1 MSLFVYPDTQ
11 PPVTKFRGPPP
22 DSSDPPSELDWLTRL
37 AWGTCTWDDVPE
49 DIGKKYQSTEPL
61 NLYDV
66 TCKACGKEGVSY
78 DRRLRRSELFRP
90 ARGGGFVS
98 SYFYGIKLTDSSAHP
113 AAPSGGGMPS

>member
-98 SYFYGIKLTDSSAHP
+98 SYSYGIKLTDSSAHP